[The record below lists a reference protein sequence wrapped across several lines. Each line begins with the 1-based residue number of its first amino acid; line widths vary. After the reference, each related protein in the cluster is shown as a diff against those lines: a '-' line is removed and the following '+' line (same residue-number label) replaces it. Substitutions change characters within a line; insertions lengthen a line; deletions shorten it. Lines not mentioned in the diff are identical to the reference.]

1 LVFVYR
7 EWDIVGLPI
16 VDTFCSWQLQWMAA
30 LGILSCLSKVMAC
43 CTPLDEAMTD
53 AARVENVDEAVIAGE
68 LERAFGENPATS
80 DG

>member
-1 LVFVYR
+1 
-7 EWDIVGLPI
+7 
-16 VDTFCSWQLQWMAA
+16 MAA

-68 LERAFGENPATS
+68 LERVFGENPATS